1 MRWCM
6 YIKAR
11 HGQRTRKQE
20 IGQIARL
27 EQIEMRMVRWMVSK
41 DVEEREK
48 WGGGLLWGAA
58 SHHLCKWKKRPY
70 NKDTIIIDLT
80 RLCNAASSHLNMKCF
95 Y

>member
-48 WGGGLLWGAA
+48 WGGGGGGGGGGGAA
-58 SHHLCKWKKRPY
+58 VG
-70 NKDTIIIDLT
+70 
-80 RLCNAASSHLNMKCF
+80 SSQPPPV
-95 Y
+95 

>member
-1 MRWCM
+1 M

-48 WGGGLLWGAA
+48 WGGGCCGEQPATTCVSGKNGRTTQTPLL
-58 SHHLCKWKKRPY
+58 
-70 NKDTIIIDLT
+70 
-80 RLCNAASSHLNMKCF
+80 
-95 Y
+95 